1 MTGMRRGIPASVEA
15 ALWTI
20 SNGRCYGPGCPMPV
34 MFETRPGVYRKN
46 VQIAHIYGVRP
57 NASRYKDGLPDPERD
72 SFRNLL
78 LLCLP
83 HHSEVDDKRTGEK
96 LYPPEILLEWKRRHE
111 GNLNAELSR
120 IGPVDEDVLMD
131 FIADI
136 FEPPLKRLESIAEQL
151 EKTGTVNANSVADLR
166 GIISALTDN
175 PVGLDA
181 RTVATL
187 ADSVEK
193 LGGQGFRRA
202 VNRLSDAA
210 DIMLRASRRMPER

>member
-1 MTGMRRGIPASVEA
+1 
-15 ALWTI
+15 
-20 SNGRCYGPGCPMPV
+20 

-46 VQIAHIYGVRP
+46 VQIAHVYGVRP
-57 NASRYKDGLPDPERD
+57 NAPRYKDGLPDSERD

-83 HHSEVDDKRTGEK
+83 HHSEVDDKKTGER
-96 LYPPEILLEWKRRHE
+96 LYPPETLLEWKRKHE
-111 GNLNAELSR
+111 GDLNAELSR
-120 IGPVDEDVLMD
+120 IGPVDEDLLMD
-131 FIADI
+131 VIAEI

-151 EKTGTVNANSVADLR
+151 ERTGVVNANSVAELR

-181 RTVATL
+181 RTVAIL

-202 VNRLSDAA
+202 VNKFSDAA
-210 DIMLRASRRMPER
+210 EIMLRASRRMPER